1 MKLTRVTVLM
11 ILLISVI
18 SFVIFQSFSTNRN
31 SIVYVDSEK
40 LLNGYKGMM
49 DARAEFEKKRSVW
62 QTNIDSLTKEVKDAI
77 SKYSKNLS
85 VSSEKEKEL
94 SRELIQTKQKELN
107 DYQSAIKENAG
118 QEEARL
124 NRQVYSTVNAY
135 LERYGKK
142 HNFKMV
148 LIATNGNIAY
158 ADPSIDITDVIV
170 EDLNKEYATPVK

>member
-1 MKLTRVTVLM
+1 MKISRVTIFAVLVV
-11 ILLISVI
+11 SVI
-18 SFVIFQSFSTNRN
+18 LFVLFQSFSTARN
-31 SIVYVDSEK
+31 TIVYVDSEK

-77 SKYSKNLS
+77 AKYSKNLS
-85 VSSEKEKEL
+85 FSTEKEKEL

-124 NRQVYSTVNAY
+124 NHQVFSTVNAY
-135 LERYGKK
+135 LERFGKK
-142 HNFKMV
+142 HKFKMV
-148 LIATNGNIAY
+148 LIASNGNIAY
-158 ADPSIDITDVIV
+158 ADPAIDITDVIV
-170 EDLNKEYATPVK
+170 EELNKEYATPAK

>member
-1 MKLTRVTVLM
+1 MKITRVTVLT
-11 ILLISVI
+11 ILLISVVL
-18 SFVIFQSFSTNRN
+18 FVLFESFSTARN

-49 DARAEFEKKRSVW
+49 DARSEFEKKRSAW

-77 SKYSKNLS
+77 AKYSKNLS
-85 VSSEKEKEL
+85 TSTEKEKEL

-107 DYQSAIKENAG
+107 DYQSAIKENAS

-124 NRQVYSTVNAY
+124 NRQVYSTVNTY

-142 HNFKMV
+142 HKFKMV
-148 LIATNGNIAY
+148 LIASNGNIAY
-158 ADPSIDITDVIV
+158 ADPAIDVTDVVV